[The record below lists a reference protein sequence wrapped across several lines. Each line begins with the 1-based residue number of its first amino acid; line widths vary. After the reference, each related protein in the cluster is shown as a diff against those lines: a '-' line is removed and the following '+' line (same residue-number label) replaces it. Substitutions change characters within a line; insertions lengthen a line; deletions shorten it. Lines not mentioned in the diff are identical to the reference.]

1 MIDVPAVVEPHQ
13 GTSYNPPVDAH
24 QDLLRKAHEV
34 EERRV
39 AEAEKLAET
48 KKKMEA
54 ARIDADDEVDEA
66 LPAGM
71 KVDSVADDGVE
82 EEQEEEE
89 QGVVRKQPKAKS
101 KAQKNKA
108 AKLLAEVRLLM
119 RQFRRDTLIQMSVR
133 NALWPKQLLGSAS

>member
-24 QDLLRKAHEV
+24 LELLRKAHEA

-39 AEAEKLAET
+39 AEAERLAET

-54 ARIDADDEVDEA
+54 ARIDADDEAYGALPSGMRLDTTVDDEA
-66 LPAGM
+66 E
-71 KVDSVADDGVE
+71 K
-82 EEQEEEE
+82 EQEEEVE
-89 QGVVRKQPKAKS
+89 QGVVRKQPKPKS

-108 AKLLAEVRLLM
+108 AKLLAEVRFIL
-119 RQFRRDTLIQMSVR
+119 
-133 NALWPKQLLGSAS
+133 